1 MDKSRPCVRSLK
13 QGLSDSFTMY
23 FMAHAYHWNVEGAD
37 FSEYHDF
44 FTKIYE
50 EIYGSIDAW
59 AENIRKLGAM
69 APYTLAEIGM
79 PSNIKEEYPS
89 SDPIE
94 MCMALYRANEVVI
107 ESISRAH
114 KAAEDIDEQGIIDFL
129 AGRDD
134 AHKMWRWQLKSIT
147 GMGKK
152 GDEES
157 QALEEIVEAV
167 TTDKDDSE
175 PKGVAYDVND
185 SPKEEEDYE
194 MVEFSDAMQDDLI
207 FFGDRAE
214 KALTERM
221 ERHNRRA
228 PASLQ
233 ASAEIIK
240 AVYRRGAIT
249 AAAGESRDKAGMTR
263 VDAFLR
269 LLSSGRPSNPLY
281 TADNDLLPSSHKR
294 SVAKEEALVA
304 SAAVSEIATPDLSS
318 VEKPEDFVLALT
330 ELSGMGYEIE
340 PAIRAAWMRGVNT
353 GESPR
358 QRAMELAMKK
368 YESQDADLLPAL

>member
-1 MDKSRPCVRSLK
+1 MDKGRPCVRALK

-23 FMAHAYHWNVEGAD
+23 FMAHAYHWNVEGTD

-89 SDPIE
+89 SDPVE

-134 AHKMWRWQLKSIT
+134 AHKMWRWQLNVIT
-147 GMGKK
+147 KMG
-152 GDEES
+152 
-157 QALEEIVEAV
+157 
-167 TTDKDDSE
+167 DKDDDMEMEEAVEVVEEE
-175 PKGVAYDVND
+175 PQGVAYDVNGEPE
-185 SPKEEEDYE
+185 SEI
-194 MVEFSDAMQDDLI
+194 VEFTDAMQDDLI
-207 FFGDRAE
+207 FFGDRTE
-214 KALTERM
+214 KALAERLD
-221 ERHNRRA
+221 RHNRKA

-233 ASAEIIK
+233 ASDEMVK

-249 AAAGESRDKAGMTR
+249 ASAGDSRDKVGMTR

-281 TADNDLLPSSHKR
+281 TADNDLLPAAHRR

-304 SAAVSEIATPDLSS
+304 SAAKSELSIPDLSS
-318 VEKPEDFVLALT
+318 VEKPEDYVLALT
-330 ELSGMGYEIE
+330 ELSGMGYQIE
-340 PAIRAAWMRGVNT
+340 PAIRAAWMRAVNT

-358 QRAMELAMKK
+358 ERAMELAMKK

>member
-1 MDKSRPCVRSLK
+1 MDKARPCVRALK
-13 QGLSDSFTMY
+13 QGLSDSFAMY
-23 FMAHAYHWNVEGAD
+23 FMAHAYHWNVEGPD

-44 FTKIYE
+44 FSKVYE

-69 APYTLAEIGM
+69 APYTIAEIGM
-79 PSNIKEEYPS
+79 PSKVAEEYPS
-89 SDPIE
+89 SDPVE
-94 MCMALYRANEVVI
+94 MCEALYRANEVVI
-107 ESISRAH
+107 ESVN
-114 KAAEDIDEQGIIDFL
+114 KAAKIAEEIDEQGILDFL
-129 AGRDD
+129 AARDD

-147 GMGKK
+147 GMGKS
-152 GDEES
+152 GDEETK
-157 QALEEIVEAV
+157 AVEEIVEAI
-167 TTDKDDSE
+167 TTDGEESE

-185 SPKEEEDYE
+185 SPKVEEDYE
-194 MVEFSDAMQDDLI
+194 IVEFSDAMQDDLI

-214 KALTERM
+214 KALNERL
-221 ERHNRRA
+221 ERHNRKA

-233 ASAEIIK
+233 ASAETLR
-240 AVYRRGAIT
+240 AVYRRGAVT
-249 AAAGESRDKAGMTR
+249 ASGQDSRDKVGMTR

-281 TADNDLLPSSHKR
+281 TADNDLLPSAHKR

-304 SAAVSEIATPDLSS
+304 SAAKSELAIPDLSS
-318 VEKPEDFVLALT
+318 IEKPEDYVLALT

-340 PAIRAAWMRGVNT
+340 PAIRASWMRAVNT

-358 QRAMELAMKK
+358 ERSLELAMKK

>member
-1 MDKSRPCVRSLK
+1 MDKARPCVRALK
-13 QGLSDSFTMY
+13 QGLSDSFAMY
-23 FMAHAYHWNVEGAD
+23 FMAHAYHWNVEGED

-44 FTKIYE
+44 FSKIYE
-50 EIYGSIDAW
+50 EVYGSIDEW
-59 AENIRKLGAM
+59 AENIRKLGAK
-69 APYTLAEIGM
+69 APYTIAEIGM
-79 PSNIKEEYPS
+79 PSKVSEEYPL

-94 MCMALYRANEVVI
+94 MCEALYRANEVVI
-107 ESISRAH
+107 DSVS
-114 KAAEDIDEQGIIDFL
+114 KAAKIAEEINEQGILDFL

-147 GMGKK
+147 GMGTT
-152 GDEES
+152 GEEDIQAVEEIA
-157 QALEEIVEAV
+157 QAL
-167 TTDKDDSE
+167 TPDSE
-175 PKGVAYDVND
+175 DSKPTGVAYDVND
-185 SPKEEEDYE
+185 SPKVEEDYE
-194 MVEFSDAMQDDLI
+194 MVEFNNGMQDDLI

-214 KALTERM
+214 KALDERL

-233 ASAEIIK
+233 ASAEILK

-249 AAAGESRDKAGMTR
+249 ASGQDSRDKVGMAR

-281 TADNDLLPSSHKR
+281 TADNDLLPSAHKR
-294 SVAKEEALVA
+294 SVVKEEALVA
-304 SAAVSEIATPDLSS
+304 SAVKSELAIPDLSS
-318 VEKPEDFVLALT
+318 IEKPEEYVLALT
-330 ELSGMGYEIE
+330 ELSGMGYQVE
-340 PAIRAAWMRGVNT
+340 PAIRAAWMRAVNT

-358 QRAMELAMKK
+358 ERAMELAMKK